1 LEESIK
7 RSKKMIYLCAISN
20 ISSGNCSE
28 DCKFCSQSAHY
39 KTNIQTYK
47 QKEIKDIIIEAK
59 KAKKAKAV
67 GFCLVT
73 AGKGLN
79 DKTLDYV
86 CNVAY
91 EVNKEVDISFIGCN
105 GTASI
110 EQLKELKK
118 AGIKHYNHN
127 LETSKEFYPNICST
141 HSWEE
146 RYQTCLNVK
155 EVGLKLCTG
164 GILGLGESIEDRES
178 MLNSIK
184 QLSPDGIPLNFYIP
198 NKLLPIKE
206 NYITKDEAIFWIKK
220 YREKFVNQIIML
232 AGGRELIFG
241 DNWIEGIK
249 AGANSIVI
257 GDYLTT
263 KGEKVN
269 KDLEILK
276 DYEIAKSCDG

>member
-1 LEESIK
+1 
-7 RSKKMIYLCAISN
+7 MIYLCAISN

-79 DKTLDYV
+79 DKTLEYV

-91 EVNKEVDISFIGCN
+91 EVNKEVDISLIGCN

-184 QLSPDGIPLNFYIP
+184 ELSPDGIPLNFYIP

-220 YREKFVNQIIML
+220 YRENFVNQIIML

-263 KGEKVN
+263 KGEKIN

>member
-1 LEESIK
+1 MEESIK

-91 EVNKEVDISFIGCN
+91 EVNKEVDISLIGCN

-220 YREKFVNQIIML
+220 YRENFVNQIIML

>member
-1 LEESIK
+1 
-7 RSKKMIYLCAISN
+7 MIYLCAISN

-47 QKEIKDIIIEAK
+47 QKEIKDIIFEAK
-59 KAKKAKAV
+59 KAKKSKAI

-79 DKTLDYV
+79 DKTLEYV

-91 EVNKEVDISFIGCN
+91 EVKKEVDISLIGCN

-110 EQLKELKK
+110 EQLKELQK
-118 AGIKHYNHN
+118 AGIEHYNHN

-141 HSWEE
+141 HLWQE
-146 RYQTCLNVK
+146 RYQTCINVK
-155 EVGLKLCTG
+155 KVGLKLCTG
-164 GILGLGESIEDRES
+164 GILGLGESNEDRYS

-184 QLSPDGIPLNFYIP
+184 ELLPDGIPLNFYIP
-198 NKLLPIKE
+198 NNSLPIK
-206 NYITKDEAIFWIKK
+206 NNFITKDEAIFWIQE
-220 YREKFVNQIIML
+220 YRKNFQNQIIML

-241 DNWIEGIK
+241 DNWLEGIK

-263 KGEKVN
+263 KGEKIN

-276 DYEIAKSCDG
+276 DYEIAKRCDG